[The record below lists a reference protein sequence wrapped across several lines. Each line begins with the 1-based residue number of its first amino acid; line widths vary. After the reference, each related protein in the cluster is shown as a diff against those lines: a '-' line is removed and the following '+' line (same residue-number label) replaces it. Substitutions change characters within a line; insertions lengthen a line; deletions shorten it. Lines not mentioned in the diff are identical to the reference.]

1 MALLGL
7 TTLVIPMGAPSPLL
21 CDLLCITLSLFEA
34 TTLYCYLLPR
44 KFFTREFGEKGSFF
58 SLSLFGR
65 VDRKCPMTNP

>member
-34 TTLYCYLLPR
+34 TTLYYYLLPR

-58 SLSLFGR
+58 LFTFVIWSCGS
-65 VDRKCPMTNP
+65 